1 MKISELPQEI
11 KELALE
17 YQKKE
22 LATHYLK
29 TTDNLK
35 DAFDWGKTK
44 EEGLFWYNLHST
56 KEFKSELTKKN
67 KYQVNCK
74 EITIDVYDVLKA
86 FNVQNPAIQH
96 AIKKLLKG
104 GERGVKSK
112 VQDYTEAIESIN
124 RAIDLENN

>member
-11 KELALE
+11 KVLALE
-17 YQKKE
+17 NVILQ
-22 LATHYLK
+22 
-29 TTDNLK
+29 
-35 DAFDWGKTK
+35 K
-44 EEGLFWYNLHST
+44 EEIKADCLSSSFHWGESKEGFKFWDEWDD
-56 KEFKSELTKKN
+56 KEYEPELTKKN
-67 KYQVNCK
+67 KYQVSCK
-74 EITIDVYDVLKA
+74 EITIDVYDVLNA

>member
-1 MKISELPQEI
+1 MKISELPQDI

-17 YQKKE
+17 NIKKQ
-22 LATHYLK
+22 
-29 TTDNLK
+29 
-35 DAFDWGKTK
+35 KTK
-44 EEGLFWYNLHST
+44 VMANCLSSSFNWSESKEGQVFWEEWNE
-56 KEFKSELTKKN
+56 KEYEPELTKKN

-74 EITIDVYDVLKA
+74 EITIDVYDVLNA
-86 FNVQNPAIQH
+86 FNVRNPAIQH

-112 VQDYTEAIESIN
+112 VQDYTEAIESIT

>member
-17 YQKKE
+17 HQKRE
-22 LATHYLK
+22 LGTHYLK
-29 TTDNLK
+29 NTDDLK
-35 DAFDWGKTK
+35 DAFEWSNTDKGHDFWSN
-44 EEGLFWYNLHST
+44 LFYEDKKIEST
-56 KEFKSELTKKN
+56 TKN
-67 KYQVNCK
+67 KYQVSCK
-74 EITIDVYDVLKA
+74 GIDIDVYDVLNA
-86 FNVQNPAIQH
+86 FKVKNPAIQH

-124 RAIDLENN
+124 RAIELENN

>member
-17 YQKKE
+17 KIEYQKREIINDCLSRSFHWIESKE
-22 LATHYLK
+22 GHEFW
-29 TTDNLK
+29 N
-35 DAFDWGKTK
+35 DWYHK
-44 EEGLFWYNLHST
+44 EYEP
-56 KEFKSELTKKN
+56 ELTKKN
-67 KYQVNCK
+67 KYEVNCK
-74 EITIDVYDVLKA
+74 EITIDVYDVLNA

-124 RAIDLENN
+124 RAIELENN

>member
-17 YQKKE
+17 NVRDQKEQIKADCLCSSFHWSESKE
-22 LATHYLK
+22 GFK
-29 TTDNLK
+29 FWN
-35 DAFDWGKTK
+35 DWASK
-44 EEGLFWYNLHST
+44 EYET
-56 KEFKSELTKKN
+56 ELTKKN
-67 KYQVNCK
+67 KYQVSCK
-74 EITIDVYDVLKA
+74 GINIDVYDVLNA

-104 GERGVKSK
+104 GERGVKTK

-124 RAIDLENN
+124 RAIELENN

>member
-17 YQKKE
+17 NIEYQKREIIKDRLSESFIWNNSKE
-22 LATHYLK
+22 GYSFW
-29 TTDNLK
+29 DEW
-35 DAFDWGKTK
+35 DDK
-44 EEGLFWYNLHST
+44 EYEP
-56 KEFKSELTKKN
+56 ELTKKN

-74 EITIDVYDVLKA
+74 GISIDVYDVLNA
-86 FNVQNPAIQH
+86 FNLQNPAIQH

-112 VQDYTEAIESIN
+112 VQDYKEAIESIT
-124 RAIDLENN
+124 RAIELENN

>member
-17 YQKKE
+17 NVILQKRDIINDCLSRSFSWVKSKQAPE
-22 LATHYLK
+22 
-29 TTDNLK
+29 
-35 DAFDWGKTK
+35 
-44 EEGLFWYNLHST
+44 FWYDWYH
-56 KEFKSELTKKN
+56 KEFKPELTVKN

-74 EITIDVYDVLKA
+74 GISIDVYDVLKA

-104 GERGVKSK
+104 GERGIKSK

-124 RAIDLENN
+124 RAIELENN

>member
-1 MKISELPQEI
+1 MKISELPNCI
-11 KELALE
+11 KKLALE
-17 YQKKE
+17 NIILQKQKGE
-22 LATHYLK
+22 TE
-29 TTDNLK
+29 NLGQAFSWK
-35 DAFDWGKTK
+35 DTRQGVEFWGK
-44 EEGLFWYNLHST
+44 LHDEKYISKINT
-56 KEFKSELTKKN
+56 KN

-74 EITIDVYDVLKA
+74 EITIDVYDVLNA

-124 RAIDLENN
+124 RAIELENN

>member
-1 MKISELPQEI
+1 MKISELPQDI

-17 YQKKE
+17 NIRNQ
-22 LATHYLK
+22 
-29 TTDNLK
+29 
-35 DAFDWGKTK
+35 KTK
-44 EEGLFWYNLHST
+44 VTGNFLSSSFNWSESKEGYSFWDEWDD
-56 KEFKSELTKKN
+56 KEYEPELTKKN

-74 EITIDVYDVLKA
+74 EITIDVYDVLNA
-86 FNVQNPAIQH
+86 FDVQNPAIQH

-124 RAIDLENN
+124 RAIELENN

>member
-1 MKISELPQEI
+1 MKISELPLDI
-11 KELALE
+11 KELALK

-35 DAFDWGKTK
+35 DAFSWSCTDEDHDFWKKWHDK
-44 EEGLFWYNLHST
+44 EYEP
-56 KEFKSELTKKN
+56 ELTKKN

-86 FNVQNPAIQH
+86 FNVRNPAIQH
-96 AIKKLLKG
+96 AIKKILKG

-124 RAIDLENN
+124 RAIELENN

>member
-1 MKISELPQEI
+1 MKISQLPQDI

-17 YQKKE
+17 NIEYQKREIINDCLSRSFSWLNSKE
-22 LATHYLK
+22 
-29 TTDNLK
+29 
-35 DAFDWGKTK
+35 GP
-44 EEGLFWYNLHST
+44 EFWYDLYH
-56 KEFKSELTKKN
+56 KEFKPELTVKN

-74 EITIDVYDVLKA
+74 EITIDVYDVLNA

-112 VQDYTEAIESIN
+112 VQDYTEAIESIT
-124 RAIDLENN
+124 RAIELENN